1 MSNVRRRKVMQIF
14 RLFIVAL
21 ALIVLVTACATS
33 RDKERGQIYCP
44 ACGTEFDALFE
55 KRF

>member
-1 MSNVRRRKVMQIF
+1 MQVF
-14 RLFIVAL
+14 RLFIVSL
-21 ALIVLVTACATS
+21 ALVVLTTACTTS
-33 RDKERGQIYCP
+33 PSKARGTVHCP

>member
-1 MSNVRRRKVMQIF
+1 MRIF
-14 RLFIVAL
+14 RLFIVGL
-21 ALIVLVTACATS
+21 ALIVLVTACATNPNQ
-33 RDKERGQIYCP
+33 ERGKVYCP

>member
-1 MSNVRRRKVMQIF
+1 MYFF
-14 RLFIVAL
+14 RLFIVGL

-33 RDKERGQIYCP
+33 RDKGKGQIYCP